1 MISYCS
7 CKLIFSTITHH
18 VTCYSF
24 LRLSYC
30 RITTRGCSI
39 LKTGLL
45 PNLPNLRVLDLS
57 ENSLREAGIKILAS
71 YVKHQHCKLEILR
84 SVAIEL
90 NLFKPL

>member
-1 MISYCS
+1 M
-7 CKLIFSTITHH
+7 
-18 VTCYSF
+18 CYSF

-39 LKTGLL
+39 LETGLL

-57 ENSLREAGIKILAS
+57 ENSLREAGIKILAN

-84 SVAIEL
+84 SVAIVL